1 MQFDQFVLTQ
11 EPIIRLSLFLVVF
24 ALIGAWEVLAPQR
37 SLTVSKSLRWRNNL
51 ALVVLNT
58 GLLRL
63 LFPMAAV
70 GVAAYCAAKGWGVLN
85 RFHMSTWI
93 AVPFCVIAMDLV
105 IWLQHVVFHA
115 VPAMWR
121 LHRVHHA
128 DLDYDLS
135 RNTSQVIDLSELTT
149 GSRFHPVEIVLSM
162 LVKFVTI
169 AILGAPVL
177 AVMIFELVLSAA
189 AMFNHGN
196 MRLPASL
203 DRMLRW
209 VIITPDMHRVHHSVE
224 LDETNSN
231 FGFNLAWWDRLLGTY
246 REQPRAGQIG
256 MTIGVRGHTDEREV
270 VRLDGIL
277 LMPFKAEIEGSTVNP
292 LTSTDRTL
300 P

>member
-128 DLDYDLS
+128 DLDYD
-135 RNTSQVIDLSELTT
+135 LTT

>member
-1 MQFDQFVLTQ
+1 MQVDQFVLTQ

-128 DLDYDLS
+128 DLDYDL
-135 RNTSQVIDLSELTT
+135 TS
-149 GSRFHPVEIVLSM
+149 
-162 LVKFVTI
+162 K
-169 AILGAPVL
+169 
-177 AVMIFELVLSAA
+177 
-189 AMFNHGN
+189 
-196 MRLPASL
+196 
-203 DRMLRW
+203 
-209 VIITPDMHRVHHSVE
+209 
-224 LDETNSN
+224 
-231 FGFNLAWWDRLLGTY
+231 
-246 REQPRAGQIG
+246 
-256 MTIGVRGHTDEREV
+256 VRSCNE
-270 VRLDGIL
+270 
-277 LMPFKAEIEGSTVNP
+277 
-292 LTSTDRTL
+292 
-300 P
+300 

>member
-11 EPIIRLSLFLVVF
+11 EPIIRLSLFLGVF
-24 ALIGAWEVLAPQR
+24 ALIDAWEVLAPRR

-70 GVAAYCAAKGWGVLN
+70 GVAAYCAAHGWGMLN
-85 RFHMSTWI
+85 RFHISLWI
-93 AVPFCVIAMDLV
+93 AVPLSVIVMDLV

-115 VPAMWR
+115 VPALWR

-128 DLDYDLS
+128 DLDYD
-135 RNTSQVIDLSELTT
+135 LTT

-162 LVKFVTI
+162 LVKFAAI
-169 AILGAPVL
+169 AVLGAPVL
-177 AVMIFELVLSAA
+177 AVMIFEVLLSAA

-196 MRLPASL
+196 IRLPVGL

-224 LDETNSN
+224 IDETNSN
-231 FGFNLAWWDRLLGTY
+231 FGFNLPWWDRLLGTY

-256 MTIGVRGHTDEREV
+256 MTIGIQGHTDQREV
-270 VRLDGIL
+270 VRLDGML

-292 LTSTDRTL
+292 STSTDRHL